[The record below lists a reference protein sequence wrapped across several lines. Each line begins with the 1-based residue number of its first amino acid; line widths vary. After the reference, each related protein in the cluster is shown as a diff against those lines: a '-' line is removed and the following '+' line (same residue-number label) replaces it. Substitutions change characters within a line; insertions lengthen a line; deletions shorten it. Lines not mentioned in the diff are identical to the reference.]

1 MSRQAGEPDTV
12 GEAGPLS
19 ALTIEAEARRK
30 AGRWAVLAAVAQ
42 IALVAVGAL
51 YFPYL
56 RNFLIAVGYGFILP
70 AIAVIHVRSAPRR
83 DSGAI
88 LGTIA
93 GTSAVAMGLAGS
105 VNVDLEPA
113 ALLLLGVWWWTTGKM
128 AAETRSLPAGFG
140 VGTAAAGALAV
151 AAAAL
156 AAFSS
161 ASIAVL
167 PAGLAVVV
175 EQPYFAISHAALG
188 AWLLVLA
195 VVFRTVDHAAR

>member
-1 MSRQAGEPDTV
+1 MRREVGKPDTD
-12 GEAGPLS
+12 GEADPLS
-19 ALTIEAEARRK
+19 GLAIEAEAGRK
-30 AGRWAVLAAVAQ
+30 AGRWSLLAAVAQ

-70 AIAVIHVRSAPRR
+70 AIAVMHVRNAPVR

-128 AAETRSLPAGFG
+128 AAQTRSLPAGFG
-140 VGTAAAGALAV
+140 VATAAGGALA
-151 AAAAL
+151 AAAALL

-167 PAGLAVVV
+167 PASIAIVA

-188 AWLLVLA
+188 AWLLALA
-195 VVFRTVDHAAR
+195 AVFRTVDRAAR